1 MLFDN
6 LEGWK
11 GRAGR
16 EAQEGGDICILKTDS
31 HCCRTEINTTLNVKQ
46 LHSNKK
52 KTHTITSQTLSK
64 NRKGKNTS

>member
-52 KTHTITSQTLSK
+52 KHTHYYFSNPFK
-64 NRKGKNTS
+64 K